1 MDDDSSVG
9 LLIVFPT
16 GHEISE
22 KLLKVPPTLAG
33 ETPLQAALVPW
44 ELTAK
49 EFRAAT
55 WKSRSPTLERTLDPA
70 FAAALEA
77 AGRKVTTQRRFYQA
91 LHILGFPKSLY
102 DFLFQTQ
109 SPRPYCIWSEP
120 ADTPS
125 AGAVG
130 YETSLLREILAA
142 CPQARDVGHKT
153 DVRIVFVHVGALETL
168 QALPALALRRM
179 KRAELRFM
187 TYGTHS
193 CVPQERWGIR
203 EIYVLGQY

>member
-1 MDDDSSVG
+1 MNDSDGSVG

-22 KLLKVPPTLAG
+22 RLLKVPTTLAG
-33 ETPLQAALVPW
+33 ETPLQVALLPW
-44 ELTAK
+44 ELTTK

-55 WKSRSPTLERTLDPA
+55 WKSRSLTLEHTLDPA

-77 AGRKVTTQRRFYQA
+77 TGRKVTTQRRFYQA

-109 SPRPYCIWSEP
+109 LPRPYCIWSEP
-120 ADTPS
+120 GDTPS

-142 CPQARDVGHKT
+142 CPQTRDVGYKT

-168 QALPALALRRM
+168 HMLPALALRRM
-179 KRAELRFM
+179 
-187 TYGTHS
+187 
-193 CVPQERWGIR
+193 
-203 EIYVLGQY
+203 